1 MPENALSKP
10 RHAACQVVK
19 QSKLLVMMQDL
30 NRSSTFYIMR
40 PWQPCAGRSS
50 VGREAIVVI
59 LAVAKKC
66 CSSRENTGLMVQCDK
81 RCKQKHTHTH
91 RTLLHYDSLTNCT
104 FFTCPPNKNP
114 TYRPWNHMK
123 PFCCN
128 TGFDDDQD
136 GEWWPPPLTEQDV
149 AIRHRAKRLLQANC
163 WAIWGRLCDTW

>member
-81 RCKQKHTHTH
+81 RCKQKHTHTPYTASLWF
-91 RTLLHYDSLTNCT
+91 TLKLYFLHLPSKQKSYIQTL
-104 FFTCPPNKNP
+104 
-114 TYRPWNHMK
+114 K
-123 PFCCN
+123 PH
-128 TGFDDDQD
+128 
-136 GEWWPPPLTEQDV
+136 E
-149 AIRHRAKRLLQANC
+149 AILLQY
-163 WAIWGRLCDTW
+163 RLRRWSRWWVVATAFDRAGCSNTSPRQTAFAG